1 MDIEQLNK
9 ALAEEKREPI
19 RKLARAIFKQQP
31 PTEIQSLIFNKD
43 DFKTGAAATK
53 WALDHEF
60 KADKVDETE
69 SSYRLRQRDPDD
81 FVSTS
86 FRTIEIDDGV
96 SAVIGRLRPELRE
109 KTAKKAPAKKR
120 ERTREYLERAL
131 KLAKEMLP
139 GWAYATLMR
148 TARGHA
154 GGTIR
159 ARMRAEEKLLLQ
171 KSTASM
177 TDAEL
182 EAAYARITGL
192 RQDAVRKN
200 QDVGCFTQIIAKV
213 EAALVKRGI
222 LEASAVSKG
231 FVSGKTDG
239 GMHAHGLVRDSQK
252 TAKDGCHQHAF
263 FLPGTGEVLCTC
275 YDGEHEHEMVSKEA
289 SGLSLGGKHSHRIT
303 LPNGDMVETSID
315 GGHRHGLMVE
325 TTGFDG
331 SHEHQLVMPDGLVLH
346 SVTVTEWIGRFG
358 TPPATTV
365 CDAGMVTEAYADR
378 MRPKVEIAEEFD
390 LPTPETAIVMMA
402 KNNDVVPVFEVV
414 GEVVDAAEEPAV
426 VRFEDEKMDGVYPA
440 HMGDLRPESGDLVNV
455 SYEDGCFTI
464 KSFATTTIPT
474 SGECVEELIA
484 RAEQIQKLAPLDF
497 VGPEVAKVAFVAHQP
512 SGLEMARRE
521 ALVGP
526 DGAKFVESYL
536 EPLGLSKAEVAV
548 GFAVPSI
555 AGKDIDW
562 SARLDA
568 QLSRWPEALVV
579 ALGKDAR
586 RLLGKRVEVAVPHP
600 GAIRKRGDRG
610 EVGRKLKALRKR
622 LDRKGPIVEYVGTAR
637 SAPIPKERTSR
648 TLADLTGGLR
658 ADGAVGVQIS
668 KSVDDK
674 QIVYGVVLDP
684 YVVDLQG
691 DWIPPADIEAT
702 AHDFV
707 EKSRV
712 IGFEHFA
719 KADATL
725 VESSVEPYPTPEDYQ
740 AAMQNLPHK
749 VSRRK
754 FGGDV
759 VNSGAWLAGVKLS
772 DGLWEM
778 YKQGKLNAFS
788 IGGFSFKT
796 KVTTSAMPEVEFVDL
811 ESK

>member
-31 PTEIQSLIFNKD
+31 PTEMQSLIFSKD
-43 DFKTGAAATK
+43 KFKTGAAATK

-60 KADKVDETE
+60 KADKVDETQ
-69 SSYRLRQRDPDD
+69 SSFRLRQRDPDD

-96 SAVIGRLRPELRE
+96 SAVIGRLRPELRGTTE
-109 KTAKKAPAKKR
+109 KAKACPPAKKR

-148 TARGHA
+148 TARGYA
-154 GGTIR
+154 GGKVR
-159 ARMRAEEKLLLQ
+159 ARLRAEEKLLLQ
-171 KSTASM
+171 KSAGSL
-177 TDAEL
+177 TDVEL
-182 EAAYARITGL
+182 QKAHARFKEL
-192 RQDAVRKN
+192 LQDAVRKG
-200 QDVGCFTQIIAKV
+200 QSELSEALTKMQVLV
-213 EAALVKRGI
+213 EEELDKRGDP
-222 LEASAVSKG
+222 LA
-231 FVSGKTDG
+231 
-239 GMHAHGLVRDSQK
+239 
-252 TAKDGCHQHAF
+252 
-263 FLPGTGEVLCTC
+263 
-275 YDGEHEHEMVSKEA
+275 
-289 SGLSLGGKHSHRIT
+289 
-303 LPNGDMVETSID
+303 
-315 GGHRHGLMVE
+315 
-325 TTGFDG
+325 
-331 SHEHQLVMPDGLVLH
+331 
-346 SVTVTEWIGRFG
+346 TED
-358 TPPATTV
+358 V
-365 CDAGMVTEAYADR
+365 
-378 MRPKVEIAEEFD
+378 
-390 LPTPETAIVMMA
+390 PTPETAIAMMA
-402 KNNDVVPVFEVV
+402 KNNDVVPSFEVV
-414 GEVVDAAEEPAV
+414 GEVIDASDEPAV
-426 VRFEDEKMDGVYPA
+426 VRFGEEHDVYPA
-440 HMGDLRPESGDLVNV
+440 AMDGLEPEQGDLVNV
-455 SYEDGCFTI
+455 FYEDGGFTI
-464 KSFATTTIPT
+464 KSFATTTVPT
-474 SGECVEELIA
+474 DGERVEGLLA
-484 RAEQIQKLAPLDF
+484 TAEQIQKVSPLDF
-497 VGPEVAKVAFVAHQP
+497 VGPEVAKVVFVAHQP

-526 DGAKFVESYL
+526 DGAKFMESYL
-536 EPLGLSKAEVAV
+536 EPLGLSKADVAV

-555 AGKDIDW
+555 AGKDLDW

-568 QLSRWPEALVV
+568 QLSRWPEAPLV

-586 RLLGKRVEVAVPHP
+586 RLLGSRVEVAVPHP

-622 LDRKGPIVEYVGTAR
+622 LDKKGPIVEYVGTVG
-637 SAPIPKERTSR
+637 SAPIPKESTDR

-658 ADGAVGVQIS
+658 GFGDGLRVRVS
-668 KSVDDK
+668 KSIDDK

-712 IGFEHFA
+712 IGFEHFT

-725 VESSVEPYPTPEDYQ
+725 VESSIEPYPTPEDYQ

-754 FGGDV
+754 FGSDV

-772 DGLWEM
+772 DGLWDM
-778 YKQGKLNAFS
+778 HKQGKLNAFS

-796 KVTTSAMPEVEFVDL
+796 KVTTSAMPEVEFVELL
-811 ESK
+811 ESR